1 VLLPSATVFLLLLC
15 NDRAVLGPWRNPTW
29 LNVLATLIVAVLVLL
44 SLILMATTVFPKLN
58 VTQFALI
65 GGGAFA
71 AALAAFGGWILHASR
86 SSGDVTVI
94 DAAPSVPKMQW
105 TMPQL
110 TFLEPAVWSSGK
122 KAAMLGLRAYLVVSV
137 VLLVVKAV
145 QLGGG

>member
-1 VLLPSATVFLLLLC
+1 LC

-29 LNVLATLIVAVLVLL
+29 LNVLATLIVATLVLL
-44 SLILMATTVFPKLN
+44 SLILMATTVFPRIN
-58 VTQFALI
+58 VTHFALI
-65 GGGAFA
+65 GAGVFA
-71 AALAAFGGWILHASR
+71 AALLAFGAWALYTNAG
-86 SSGDVTVI
+86 SGEVTVI
-94 DAAPSVPKMQW
+94 EDGPTVPKSQW

-110 TFLEPAVWSSGK
+110 TFLEPAVWSTGR